1 MIYEILAE
9 PYDRY
14 VVSDLGFVVDCDTD
28 SVVKAQIDDKG
39 YDFVILS
46 GSHNKTRKFYL
57 HHLVAEYFVRNEHN
71 LTYIYFKDGDTANV
85 AASNLGYA
93 INPQESKERRSRPHR
108 SQLEEKRHELIVD
121 INNAIDKGNWVSAKM
136 LGVVLWELEGS
147 NWEDRNL

>member
-85 AASNLGYA
+85 AATNLGYA
-93 INPQESKERRSRPHR
+93 INPQESKERRSRPFR
-108 SQLEEKRHELIVD
+108 SQLEEKRHQLILD
-121 INNAIDKGNWVSAKM
+121 INTAIDNDKWDIAKQ
-136 LGVVLWELEGS
+136 LGIKLWELEGS
-147 NWEDRNL
+147 DWSKRND